1 MAKDILLDE
10 NGDLLIVNGDL
21 VISDSL
27 TQEVAILLQLNKG
40 ELKEDPV
47 LGTDLMKRL
56 HGNISKAELQQI
68 LKIQFAR
75 DNKDFNELK
84 DEIQLRINET
94 SQ

>member
-10 NGDLLIVNGDL
+10 DGDLLIVNGDF
-21 VISDSL
+21 VIGDTL

-47 LGTDLMKRL
+47 LGTDLLKKL
-56 HGNISKAELQQI
+56 HSNISKAELQQI

-75 DNKDFNELK
+75 DNKDYNDLK
-84 DEIQLRINET
+84 EKIQLRINENN
-94 SQ
+94 

>member
-10 NGDLLIVNGDL
+10 DGDLLIVNGDL
-21 VISDSL
+21 VIGDSL

-40 ELKEDPV
+40 DLKEDPI

-56 HGNISKAELQQI
+56 HGNISKAELQQL

-75 DNKDFNELK
+75 DNKDYNELK
-84 DEIQLRINET
+84 EEIQLRTNENY
-94 SQ
+94 